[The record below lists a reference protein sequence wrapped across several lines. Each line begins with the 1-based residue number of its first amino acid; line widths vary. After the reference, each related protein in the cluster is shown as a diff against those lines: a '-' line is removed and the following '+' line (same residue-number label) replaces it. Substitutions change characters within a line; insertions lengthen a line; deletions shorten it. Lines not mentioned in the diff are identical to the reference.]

1 MIAGSMKTL
10 TTLAALLLAS
20 WLPPACADGLEPF
33 VASYE
38 AYNEGKLA
46 GNATM
51 RVVHDAGPR
60 WRIDLDITGSRGFAG
75 LVRLNIDQST
85 VFDEIAGQYRPVSQS
100 TVRKALLFDRRITG
114 TYDWRSNTAQWTG
127 DIKKER
133 REPAAIR
140 YGDMSG
146 LLINL
151 AVIRDAEPGK
161 ALHYRFVDGG
171 RVRDHAYRVAD
182 QTEPVTV
189 SELRYEAMRVE
200 RTNGGNDETIFW
212 IADGVP
218 TPVRILQR
226 ENGEDAVDLRLIEY
240 QGMQ

>member
-20 WLPPACADGLEPF
+20 WLPPAWADGLEPF

-51 RVVHDAGPR
+51 RVVHDAGSR

-100 TVRKALLFDRRITG
+100 TVRKALLFGRKMVG
-114 TYDWRSNTAQWTG
+114 TYDWNALSARWTG
-127 DIKKER
+127 DLNAPR
-133 REPAAIR
+133 
-140 YGDMSG
+140 
-146 LLINL
+146 
-151 AVIRDAEPGK
+151 
-161 ALHYRFVDGG
+161 
-171 RVRDHAYRVAD
+171 
-182 QTEPVTV
+182 
-189 SELRYEAMRVE
+189 
-200 RTNGGNDETIFW
+200 
-212 IADGVP
+212 
-218 TPVRILQR
+218 
-226 ENGEDAVDLRLIEY
+226 
-240 QGMQ
+240 